1 MSFRRDVP
9 TVVDRSLGSN
19 ITFHVSKDEYLAVTA
34 AAKAAR
40 VSTSRFVRDIVLD
53 HLKVNSEKEP
63 A

>member
-19 ITFHVSKDEYLAVTA
+19 ITFHLSKDEHLVVTA
-34 AAKAAR
+34 AAKAAG
-40 VSTSRFVRDIVLD
+40 VSLSRFVREIVLD
-53 HLKVNSEKEP
+53 RLKASSEKEP